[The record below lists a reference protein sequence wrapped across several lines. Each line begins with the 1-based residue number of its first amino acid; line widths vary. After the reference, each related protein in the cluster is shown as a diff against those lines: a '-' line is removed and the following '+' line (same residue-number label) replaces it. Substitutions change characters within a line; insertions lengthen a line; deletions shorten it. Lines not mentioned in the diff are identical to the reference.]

1 MPRVLVLCEYGSL
14 NGGERSLLAV
24 LGGLLAAGYR
34 MIAAA
39 PTDGPLAA
47 EFAEHGVP
55 VVGLDLHDRQG
66 RRSEVSVCRERIRA
80 VVEAVRPDLIHAN
93 SLSMS
98 RLTGPVAEQLGLP
111 SLGHLRDIIKVP
123 AAVIA
128 DLNRHTRLAAVSHAT
143 HDWYVAAGLDPRR
156 THVLYNGV
164 DLTRFRPRPP
174 RGYLHRELGLP
185 PEASLVASI
194 GQIGMR
200 KGLLTLM
207 AAAREVIDTA
217 DHVHFVIIGQRYS
230 QKQEALEYERQVHA
244 AADSGPLR
252 DHVHFLGVRSD
263 VDRLLNEFTL
273 LAHPARQEPL
283 GRVLLE
289 AAAAGLPVVATDVG
303 GTREI
308 FPPETGSACLVPPDD
323 SAALA
328 AAIGGLLMDDN
339 RRAAIGRSARLRA
352 EQVFDADRAAESLGR
367 HYRELIASGH
377 VSSGQP
383 RAELGWDTEKEGK

>member
-1 MPRVLVLCEYGSL
+1 MSRVLVLCEYGSL

-24 LGGLLAAGYR
+24 LGGLATAGCR
-34 MIAAA
+34 IHATA
-39 PTDGPLAA
+39 PAVGPLSAA
-47 EFAEHGVP
+47 LAERGVP
-55 VVGLDLHDRQG
+55 VVALDLHDAQG
-66 RRSEVSVCRERIRA
+66 RRCELSVCRERIRA
-80 VVEAVRPDLIHAN
+80 VVEAVKPDLIHAN

-98 RLTGPVAEQLGLP
+98 RLTGPVAEQLGVP
-111 SLGHLRDIIKVP
+111 SLGHLRDIINVP

-128 DLNRHTRLAAVSHAT
+128 DLSRHTRLVAVSHAT
-143 HDWYVAAGLDPRR
+143 RDWYVAAGLDPLR

-174 RGYLHRELGLP
+174 NGYLHRELGLP

-207 AAAREVIDTA
+207 AAARKVVHTA
-217 DHVHFVIIGQRYS
+217 GNVHFVIVGQRYS
-230 QKQEALEYERQVHA
+230 QKQEALEYEQQVHA
-244 AADSGPLR
+244 VADSGPLR
-252 DHVHFLGVRSD
+252 GRVHFLGVRGD

-289 AAAAGLPVVATDVG
+289 AAAAGVPVVATDVG

-323 SAALA
+323 AAVLA
-328 AAIGGLLMDDN
+328 AAIERLLKDAD
-339 RRAAIGRSARLRA
+339 RRAALGRSARLRA
-352 EQVFDADRAAESLGR
+352 EQAFDVDRAAEALGR
-367 HYRELIASGH
+367 HYRELSSDSGTYR
-377 VSSGQP
+377 VRTGDNGTIVRLK
-383 RAELGWDTEKEGK
+383 RAD